1 MNTFFFA
8 VAASFFCASII
19 LNVLISDLVTK
30 ILQKVLETPRE
41 IKTNEGVIIT
51 NVTGDGIKL
60 LNLTKS
66 IGSISF
72 TISVILSG
80 ILFIDH
86 VFNSSYSKVTITVSL
101 WFLLLLPAILNLIIS
116 FFLIVMARINR
127 SVFKVLTFKHWH
139 G

>member
-60 LNLTKS
+60 LNLTK
-66 IGSISF
+66 
-72 TISVILSG
+72 
-80 ILFIDH
+80 
-86 VFNSSYSKVTITVSL
+86 
-101 WFLLLLPAILNLIIS
+101 
-116 FFLIVMARINR
+116 
-127 SVFKVLTFKHWH
+127 
-139 G
+139 